1 MNFLIR
7 GKVSLPLLSDEN
19 KKKKYINDE
28 SKKNRRKS
36 FIRKGGG
43 GDRGLSLKKNSW
55 PIISFLVFNYFK
67 SFYKINFI
75 IFKILREK

>member
-7 GKVSLPLLSDEN
+7 GKVSLPLPSDEN
-19 KKKKYINDE
+19 KKKYINDE

-43 GDRGLSLKKNSW
+43 AGIEDSHGR
-55 PIISFLVFNYFK
+55 
-67 SFYKINFI
+67 
-75 IFKILREK
+75 KILGLFPS